1 MTTPEG
7 RAGSEAG
14 RDTDAAKANIK
25 MRLEKVKGMLVNNTV
40 NTHGRY
46 FVVPNEVF
54 QLGLSAGAIATYC
67 YLMSL
72 ENRRRGDKN
81 RYTCYPSYATIGR
94 AIGRSERSVYKY
106 VQELVEAGLVST
118 EQTKVTTKD
127 GRRWNGSLRYTLL
140 DPRRAVEL
148 FHERQLAKLET
159 GVKKKRKA
167 MRKAGRKKR
176 ERRQQPHTEYVA
188 SHTAAEP
195 EVLPL

>member
-1 MTTPEG
+1 
-7 RAGSEAG
+7 
-14 RDTDAAKANIK
+14 

-72 ENRRRGDKN
+72 ENRRRGDKD
-81 RYTCYPSYATIGR
+81 RFTCYPSYASIGR

-106 VQELVEAGLVST
+106 VQELVEAGLILT
-118 EQTKVTTKD
+118 EQTKVTTKT
-127 GRRWNGSLRYTLL
+127 GKRRNGNLRFTML
-140 DPRRAVEL
+140 PVESAVEL
-148 FHERQLAKLET
+148 YHERQLAKLET

-176 ERRQQPHTEYVA
+176 ERKQVPRTEYVV
-188 SHTAAEP
+188 SHTAPEP
-195 EVLPL
+195 EELPL

>member
-1 MTTPEG
+1 
-7 RAGSEAG
+7 
-14 RDTDAAKANIK
+14 
-25 MRLEKVKGMLVNNTV
+25 MLVNNTV
-40 NTHGRY
+40 NTHGRF
-46 FVVPNEVF
+46 FVVPNEIF
-54 QLGLSAGAIATYC
+54 QLGLSAGAIAIYC

-106 VQELVEAGLVST
+106 VQELIEAGLVST

-127 GRRWNGSLRYTLL
+127 GRRWNGNLRFTML
-140 DPRRAVEL
+140 PVESAVAL

-167 MRKAGRKKR
+167 MQKAGRKKR
-176 ERRQQPHTEYVA
+176 ERKQVPRTEYVA
-188 SHTAAEP
+188 SHTAHEP
-195 EVLPL
+195 EELPL

>member
-1 MTTPEG
+1 
-7 RAGSEAG
+7 
-14 RDTDAAKANIK
+14 
-25 MRLEKVKGMLVNNTV
+25 MLVNNTV
-40 NTHGRY
+40 NTHGRF
-46 FVVPNEVF
+46 FVVPNEIF

-94 AIGRSERSVYKY
+94 AIGRSEWSVYKY
-106 VQELVEAGLVST
+106 VQELIEAGLVST

-127 GRRWNGSLRYTLL
+127 GRRWNGNLRFTML
-140 DPRRAVEL
+140 PVESAVAL

-167 MRKAGRKKR
+167 MQKAGRKKR
-176 ERRQQPHTEYVA
+176 ERKQVPRTEYVA
-188 SHTAAEP
+188 SHTAHEP
-195 EVLPL
+195 EELPL

>member
-1 MTTPEG
+1 MLIN
-7 RAGSEAG
+7 
-14 RDTDAAKANIK
+14 NIA
-25 MRLEKVKGMLVNNTV
+25 
-40 NTHGRY
+40 NTHGEF

-81 RYTCYPSYATIGR
+81 RYTCYPSYKTIGR
-94 AIGRSERSVYKY
+94 AIGWSERSVAKY
-106 VQELVEAGLVST
+106 VQELVEAGLVSV
-118 EQTKVTTKD
+118 EPTKVTTKD

-140 DPRRAVEL
+140 DPQRAVEL
-148 FHERQLAKLET
+148 YHERQLERYEAKLET

-176 ERRQQPHTEYVA
+176 ERRQQPHAEYVA
-188 SHTAAEP
+188 THTAHEP
-195 EVLPL
+195 EELPL